1 MKKNTKYIIIL
12 IGIIIALIYINII
25 SPIRQRNSL
34 RKAVLIWARMAPF
47 PEEITDFRI
56 ETAGGMFTR
65 EIFVTFKAESEVV
78 EDWIKNSAGTK
89 DLKPEEE
96 HGVLIYKITPVE
108 GCSEVE
114 LRYYKNI
121 KVVDIYACW
130 S

>member
-114 LRYYKNI
+114 LR
-121 KVVDIYACW
+121 
-130 S
+130 